1 MYITAPAGLKDLAR
15 HILPDSE
22 YKKLEEQDFNV
33 YGEEKSLQ
41 IIQALRDLGWITVNM
56 EEFDKISVK
65 PSTLGLEIF
74 EGGLTKKYLEKSG
87 DLLALLKRY
96 LQFITEGSD
105 FPAAEIE
112 ALADHFLKAGNYT
125 RVVDFAS
132 LLISVGSREGIP
144 KITGIGHYYYGS
156 VNLYKMELDFVK
168 AHFDKAISSSEKA
181 DDIKNLARSYLGL
194 ASYYG
199 YKGNIDESMRIF
211 EKCYLLY
218 REIGDEAGINNVRMN
233 EAYAYTFKGDF
244 QNFFKLNHESMEY
257 FEKANDLNHLQYC
270 FQNEASVLL
279 NIGEPDLAI
288 EASSEAYSI
297 STKTGNERVRHLS
310 GLAIATIYISTKRP
324 GDAFHYINEAF
335 EYFRRNI
342 DTNGMANC
350 YMLYMEYYI
359 ATHNQK
365 EAESNLKKAEQYFKS
380 KKSITFIAGTYYQCL
395 KTMKDYG
402 YTDNELKTKILE
414 FRKKAATIG
423 ADKTLEQYLEEI

>member
-15 HILPDSE
+15 YILPDSE
-22 YKKLEEQDFNV
+22 YKRLEEEDFNV

-41 IIQALRDLGWITVNM
+41 IIQALRDLGWITLNF

-74 EGGLTKKYLEKSG
+74 EGGLTKKYLEKNG
-87 DLLALLKRY
+87 ELLGLLKRY
-96 LQFITEGSD
+96 LQFITEGGD
-105 FPAAEIE
+105 IPAEEIE

-125 RVVDFAS
+125 RVIDFS
-132 LLISVGSREGIP
+132 SMLISIGTRDGIP
-144 KITGIGHYYYGS
+144 KVIGIGHYYYGS
-156 VNLYKMELDFVK
+156 VNIYKMELDFVK
-168 AHFDKAISSSEKA
+168 AHYEKAISYSEKA

-199 YKGNIDESMRIF
+199 YKGKIDESMRIF

-218 REIGDEAGINNVRMN
+218 REIGDESGINNVRMN
-233 EAYAYTFKGDF
+233 EAYAYALKGDF
-244 QNFFKLNHESMEY
+244 QNFFKLNHESMDY
-257 FEKANDLNHLQYC
+257 FEKSKDLTHLQYC
-270 FQNEASVLL
+270 YQNEASILL
-279 NIGEPDLAI
+279 NIGEYDMAI

-297 STKTGNERVRHLS
+297 STKTGNERVKHLS

-324 GDAFHYINEAF
+324 GDAFNYINDAF
-335 EYFRRNI
+335 EYFRKNI

-365 EAESNLKKAEQYFKS
+365 EAETYMKKAEQHFMS
-380 KKSITFIAGTYYQCL
+380 KKSLTFIAGTYFEFIKAMRNYEYSD
-395 KTMKDYG
+395 K
-402 YTDNELKTKILE
+402 EVKTKILE
-414 FRKKAATIG
+414 FRNKATSLG
-423 ADKTLEQYLEEI
+423 VEKTLEQYLEEI